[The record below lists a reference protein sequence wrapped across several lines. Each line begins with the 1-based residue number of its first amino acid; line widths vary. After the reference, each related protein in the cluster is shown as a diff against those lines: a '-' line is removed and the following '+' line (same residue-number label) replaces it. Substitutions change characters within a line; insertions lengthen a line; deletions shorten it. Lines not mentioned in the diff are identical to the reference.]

1 MAGIN
6 LCKVGE
12 VGPNSVGAE
21 QLKDNAVDLDSSKV
35 TGQLPSTKLADGAVI
50 ESKLDN
56 LAVSTAKLKDNAVTL
71 AKADDDSKLSH
82 YVTDET
88 PVNVEGITE
97 EEVKLFPFVKVAGVY
112 ASKKIRVLGSL
123 KTNNALYQA
132 TMNLYFDDEVTP
144 FATFDSTEDATFEL
158 VSGEYDISSLSAG
171 RHTCKI
177 KLVSA
182 DASGIAY
189 NDFIDIKW
197 IKG

>member
-12 VGPNSVGAE
+12 VGANSVGSE
-21 QLKDNAVDLDSSKV
+21 QLKDNAVDLTSSKV
-35 TGQLPSTKLADGAVI
+35 TGQLPSAKLADGAVI
-50 ESKLDN
+50 EDKLSA

-88 PVNVEGITE
+88 AVQVTGTIED
-97 EEVKLFPFVKVAGVY
+97 EVKLFPFVKVAGVY
-112 ASKKIRVLGSL
+112 ASKKIRVLASL
-123 KTNNALYQA
+123 KTNNTLYQA
-132 TMNLYFDDEVTP
+132 TMNLYFDDEVTS
-144 FATFDSTEDATFEL
+144 FATFNSTEDGTFEL
-158 VSGEYDISSLSAG
+158 VSGEYNIESLSAG
-171 RHTCKI
+171 RHTCRI

-197 IKG
+197 VKG